1 MLESNAFRHMKNKR
15 NQDGISAIELEKKN
29 AIRIDAILSV
39 TIDAIT
45 SLVKTNPVQAAAS
58 ISYYSLFS
66 LFPMLL
72 FMVVVL
78 SYFLEIT
85 VIQQEIILILEKILP
100 GSETLVIE
108 NMQNILSSRFTT
120 SITAAITLLW
130 SGSGVFNCIIYNIHL
145 AWPES
150 RGRGY
155 FINRAFAISAII
167 VICFLLAA
175 TLIFTMLFNLSD
187 SMLVFD
193 IRVNK
198 IIRFLI
204 SFATSYLLPTVLVY
218 FAAFVLFYYVPSV
231 RVDRIGARIG
241 ALLTAVVWR
250 VFTYLFSIYI
260 LSPFNTYDVIYGS
273 VAMIIL
279 ILFYVYVS
287 ALFILFSAHLVAS
300 ITHYKNKQA
309 ERAKKAGDTITVV
322 QPVPLNT
329 VPASMKKNRQKIK
342 LIRFQQKGNMN
353 QRLRKLNKDFL
364 KSSNHIPLANSDL
377 MKNIAKLEK
386 NETFMRIR
394 VSAKKIIYYLFR
406 WK

>member
-1 MLESNAFRHMKNKR
+1 MKKKR
-15 NQDGISAIELEKKN
+15 NQDEISAVELEKKK

-66 LFPMLL
+66 LFPMVL

-120 SITAAITLLW
+120 SLTAAITLLW

-175 TLIFTMLFNLSD
+175 TLIFTMFFNLSD
-187 SMLVFD
+187 AMLVFD

-204 SFATSYLLPTVLVY
+204 SFAASYLLPTALVY
-218 FAAFVLFYYVPSV
+218 FAAFVLFYSVPAV
-231 RVDRIGARIG
+231 KVDRSGARIG

-260 LSPFNTYDVIYGS
+260 LSPFNAYDVIYGS

-279 ILFYVYVS
+279 LLLYVYVA

-300 ITHYKNKQA
+300 ITHYKIKQA
-309 ERAKKAGDTITVV
+309 ERAKKAGDTILAAHSI
-322 QPVPLNT
+322 PLNN
-329 VPASMKKNRQKIK
+329 VPVAIKKNQQKIK
-342 LIRFQQKGNMN
+342 LIRFQQKGIMN
-353 QRLRKLNKDFL
+353 QRLRMLNKDFL
-364 KSSNHIPLANSDL
+364 NSANHVSSAKPNL
-377 MKNIAKLEK
+377 MKKIALLEE
-386 NETFMRIR
+386 NEKIKRIR
-394 VSAKKIIYYLFR
+394 KSVKKVVYDLFR

>member
-1 MLESNAFRHMKNKR
+1 MLESNAFRHMKKNR
-15 NQDGISAIELEKKN
+15 NQNEVSAVELEKKN

-120 SITAAITLLW
+120 SLTAAITLLW
-130 SGSGVFNCIIYNIHL
+130 SGSGAFNSIIYNIHM

-167 VICFLLAA
+167 VICFLLAG
-175 TLIFTMLFNLSD
+175 TLIFTMFFNLSD
-187 SMLVFD
+187 AMLVFD

-198 IIRFLI
+198 MIRFLI
-204 SFATSYLLPTVLVY
+204 SFASSYLLPTALVY
-218 FAAFVLFYYVPSV
+218 FAAYMLFYFVPSV
-231 RVDRIGARIG
+231 KVDRSGAKIG
-241 ALLTAVVWR
+241 ALLTAVIWR

-260 LSPFNTYDVIYGS
+260 LSPFNAYDVIYGS

-279 ILFYVYVS
+279 ILFYVYVV

-309 ERAKKAGDTITVV
+309 ERAMKAGDPI
-322 QPVPLNT
+322 
-329 VPASMKKNRQKIK
+329 PAVSSISVNHMPAAMKKSQQKIK

-353 QRLRKLNKDFL
+353 QRLRRINKNFLTSSKHIPSAKSRLTKKFPSLEQNEKLNRL
-364 KSSNHIPLANSDL
+364 R
-377 MKNIAKLEK
+377 E
-386 NETFMRIR
+386 
-394 VSAKKIIYYLFR
+394 SAKKFVYNLFR